1 MKITIL
7 TLFPES
13 FEGFLNS
20 SIIGRARQSG
30 TVEIETVNLR
40 DFAADERGTV
50 DDKPYGGGV
59 GMVLRVDVIGRAL
72 DSLKITNSTTI
83 LLTPQGK
90 VFHQALAQDLSQ
102 KEHLILICGR
112 YEGFDERIRSLV
124 DLELSIG
131 DYVLTGGELAAA
143 TVTDTV
149 IRLLP
154 GVLGKDESSADESFS
169 HGLLEYP
176 HYTKPAEF
184 EGMEVPKVLLSG
196 NHAEIDKWRREQSR
210 QKTLQRRPDLL
221 TND

>member
-72 DSLKITNSTTI
+72 DSLKNTNSTTI
-83 LLTPQGK
+83 LLTPQGQ
-90 VFHQALAQDLSQ
+90 VFRQALAQDLSQ

-143 TVTDTV
+143 TVTDAVT
-149 IRLLP
+149 RLLP

-176 HYTKPAEF
+176 HYTKPAKF

-196 NHAEIDKWRREQSR
+196 NHAEIDKWRCEQSR